1 MNRQNIIV
9 VEQSSPNKEMQCWG
23 NFKKACE
30 ANKIPY
36 HSLKMLKFPINYR
49 EFTIRKIRFN
59 ET

>member
-9 VEQSSPNKEMQCWG
+9 VTTPNKTQCWG

-30 ANKIPY
+30 VNALPY

-49 EFTIRKIRFN
+49 EFTIRKIPFN
-59 ET
+59 EA